1 MFDKD
6 VVIEAVKAFVVVY
19 AFFYLMGRLITV
31 MA

>member
-19 AFFYLMGRLITV
+19 AFFYLMARLITV

>member
-6 VVIEAVKAFVVVY
+6 IVIEAVKAFVVVY